1 MAPSLSPDPEEPVS
15 ESVQENFDVE
25 QLREEP
31 ECALD
36 NSATSKKL
44 ALALKV
50 NEELQEATLAAQA
63 EFSK

>member
-1 MAPSLSPDPEEPVS
+1 VS

-50 NEELQEATLAAQA
+50 NEELQEATLAAQVKC
-63 EFSK
+63 SKL